1 MPEMKKDLLEKAKED
16 MQEINQEEADHEK
29 EFLKETPI
37 WNALPV
43 CG

>member
-1 MPEMKKDLLEKAKED
+1 MPEMKKDLLEKVNED
-16 MQEINQEEADHEK
+16 MQVLDQEEADHEK
-29 EFLKETPI
+29 EFLKETLI